1 MAIFAIHKCVNAQQF
16 KSCLLY
22 CETRVIAFLDT
33 CLSLIEERKMSHVT
47 EDTLKDLRSKISS
60 IRFGMLTT
68 INDDQSL
75 SSRPMTRH
83 ALEDSGIMWFFVS
96 DTSQLA
102 RDINSYPKVNVTF
115 ANPSLSIYVAI
126 SGQAEVIKFAE
137 KAAEL
142 WNPAVAVW
150 FPEGLDDPHLS
161 LIKLSIYNA
170 EYWDS
175 PTNKMKQIFAIAK
188 SAIIGVPPVVVSEHE
203 KIEFK

>member
-1 MAIFAIHKCVNAQQF
+1 
-16 KSCLLY
+16 
-22 CETRVIAFLDT
+22 
-33 CLSLIEERKMSHVT
+33 MSQVTVSPVT
-47 EDTLKDLRSKISS
+47 ESAIKDLRAKISS

-68 INDDQSL
+68 LNDDQSL
-75 SSRPMTRH
+75 SSRPMTQQ
-83 ALEDSGIMWFFVS
+83 ALESSGILWFFIS

-102 RDINSYPKVNVTF
+102 TDIHRHPKINVTF
-115 ANPSLSIYVAI
+115 AKPSDSVYVAI
-126 SGQAEVIKFAE
+126 SGHAEVIKFKE

-142 WNPAVAVW
+142 WNPAVAAW

-175 PTNKMKQIFAIAK
+175 RTNKMMQIFASAK
-188 SAIIGVPPVVVSEHE
+188 AAIIGEPPTDLSQHQ